1 MARLECWRSRP
12 ERAIIGAVATN
23 QQAAQAIRFNVEE
36 KHYNVDFRHGAPLV
50 REAIEQALGLKLE
63 ELAPGMWSG
72 SKTSDAHS
80 HLQVT
85 VRALRTDE
93 GTSVEVRLEHKYN
106 ARAVALYTVMVVL
119 GCVTL
124 IPLIPAI
131 WMSVKLNNQ
140 HARERLV
147 EMHRIWTELGEAV
160 GAPQR
165 SDYRRPPERAYP
177 PQRIDGSVAAPS
189 AHVAEEAMAL
199 DEAAAAHA
207 SQEPRRESHR

>member
-1 MARLECWRSRP
+1 MRP
-12 ERAIIGAVATN
+12 IRWQLHAGGAIIRVVATN

-50 REAIEQALGLKLE
+50 REAIEQALGVKLE

-72 SKTSDAHS
+72 SKPSDDHS
-80 HLQVT
+80 KLQVT

-93 GTSVEVRLEHKYN
+93 GTSVEVRLEHKFN
-106 ARAVALYTVMVVL
+106 PKAVVLYTVLLVV

-165 SDYRRPPERAYP
+165 SDYRRSPERAYP
-177 PQRIDGSVAAPS
+177 PQRIDGSVSAPS
-189 AHVAEEAMAL
+189 ARVAEEATAL
-199 DEAAAAHA
+199 EEAAANV
-207 SQEPRRESHR
+207 SERRSRENA